1 MRKRTLGYLLQTVE
15 LGLGHYNAA
24 NDVTISRLF
33 PTSYKNGKVHL
44 RLKKSLPTYITE
56 QKQLPLSTTS
66 EKTGLRTA
74 PGSQRIGEDCH
85 HSQLPLNLLVLVP
98 SKHLAQPLGGCPKHI
113 IIENQLLLGAS
124 PALFFPNP

>member
-1 MRKRTLGYLLQTVE
+1 MRKRILRYLLQTVE

-24 NDVTISRLF
+24 NDVTISRPF

-44 RLKKSLPTYITE
+44 RLKKSLPTYIME
-56 QKQLPLSTTS
+56 QKLSTTS
-66 EKTGLRTA
+66 EKTGLHTA

-85 HSQLPLNLLVLVP
+85 HSQLPLNLLVPVP
-98 SKHLAQPLGGCPKHI
+98 SKHLAQPLGSCPKHI

-124 PALFFPNP
+124 PALFFPSP